1 MSEITRII
9 QALTHTCG
17 QSTIREPIG
26 LHEPSFADTR
36 AWDYVKDCLDTGWV
50 SSAGEWVS
58 RFEQALCNT
67 TGAKYAIAVTNGT
80 VALRLGLHLV
90 GVKPGDEVLVPPLSF
105 VATANAVQHLGATP
119 HFVDIESGTLG
130 MCPAALNERLERVC
144 CRVDNNLINRETGR
158 RIAAVMPVHVFGN
171 PAEIKKL
178 KALSQQWG
186 LPLVEDQIESLPN
199 GSMKDVLKMYYK
211 DAESNIDVFKFNMES
226 WFDNVMDRAS
236 GWYKRKIRVILILV
250 GFLIA
255 TVFNVDTLEIFGRL
269 QDQAL
274 ANQLSE
280 LAGDLVA
287 SEATVE
293 AIGLEALQAE
303 FGKIN
308 LNELSIGWS
317 EYTSGVKSFS
327 STNILMSF
335 LGWIITAL
343 AISLGAPFW
352 FDLLNKLVKFRGTG
366 NTKDIIVVQN
376 ENRRSNQQ
384 HAVKVIEG

>member
-1 MSEITRII
+1 MLNIVISLIFVFLLYSLFATII
-9 QALTHTCG
+9 MEVL
-17 QSTIREPIG
+17 
-26 LHEPSFADTR
+26 
-36 AWDYVKDCLDTGWV
+36 
-50 SSAGEWVS
+50 SAV
-58 RFEQALCNT
+58 F
-67 TGAKYAIAVTNGT
+67 
-80 VALRLGLHLV
+80 ALRANNLKKALRNMLDN
-90 GVKPGDEVLVPPLSF
+90 GDQNYFDAFLEQDSLYKQLAGRFTGKKTPPSY
-105 VATANAVQHLGATP
+105 
-119 HFVDIESGTLG
+119 
-130 MCPAALNERLERVC
+130 LNPKNFSLMMLNVLERSS
-144 CRVDNNLINRETGR
+144 N
-158 RIAAVMPVHVFGN
+158 
-171 PAEIKKL
+171 
-178 KALSQQWG
+178 G

-293 AIGLEALQAE
+293 AIGLESLQAE

-376 ENRRSNQQ
+376 DNRRSDQQ